1 MQWKVAEGK
10 IAAAGA
16 DFCQKA
22 AIEQM
27 VCNDNAV
34 YVLFKDKTLQKLDAG
49 NFAGDAQ
56 ASSPKLA

>member
-22 AIEQM
+22 AIE
-27 VCNDNAV
+27 
-34 YVLFKDKTLQKLDAG
+34 
-49 NFAGDAQ
+49 
-56 ASSPKLA
+56 